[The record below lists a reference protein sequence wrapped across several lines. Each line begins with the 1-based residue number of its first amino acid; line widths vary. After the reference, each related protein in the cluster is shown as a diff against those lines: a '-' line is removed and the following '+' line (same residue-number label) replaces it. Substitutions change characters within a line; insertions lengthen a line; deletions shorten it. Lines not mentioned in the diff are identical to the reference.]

1 MSQHECTCAEQSDT
15 SFDYAP
21 LDAVLAARGPS
32 GSGGSSQSALIP
44 VLQATQDAYGY
55 LPKEAL
61 ARIAEKLGTPLSVV
75 FGVATFYTQFHLE
88 PRGERIV
95 RVCHGTACHV
105 RGANEVTRVLEDALG
120 VKVGETA
127 ADLSFT
133 MESVACVG
141 CCGLAPV
148 VLVDEQTFGGLDA
161 QSARHL
167 ASRFQRE
174 RKS

>member
-1 MSQHECTCAEQSDT
+1 MSQHECTCAEQADSA
-15 SFDYAP
+15 FDFAP
-21 LDAVLAARGPS
+21 LDAVLAEHGSNGQGPGRS
-32 GSGGSSQSALIP
+32 ELIP

-61 ARIAEKLGTPLSVV
+61 DRIADKLRTPLSAVY
-75 FGVATFYTQFHLE
+75 GVATFYSQFHLE

-95 RVCHGTACHV
+95 RICHGTACHV
-105 RGANEVTRVLEDALG
+105 RGADEVTCAIEDVLG
-120 VKVGETA
+120 VKVGTTA
-127 ADLSFT
+127 EDLSFT
-133 MESVACVG
+133 IESVACVG

-148 VLVDEQTFGGLDA
+148 VLVDDQPFGGLDA
-161 QSARHL
+161 QSARRL